1 MRMISGFGYRNPE
14 GYPDPTA
21 YSAINNVEK
30 TPVENKTSSEDEE
43 RFHKLLN
50 TIFTICELA
59 GFHIEGRIVK
69 QVKFGGNY
77 MKICKVRPDHSACS
91 ACLATQE
98 MCNVVDDCSKCKL
111 NTDTYELLQI
121 GVGFLSV
128 GYAMVQKDGK
138 ITKVSLSRIYDVK
151 EAL

>member
-30 TPVENKTSSEDEE
+30 TPVENKTSPEDEE

-50 TIFTICELA
+50 TIFTICE
-59 GFHIEGRIVK
+59 

-77 MKICKVRPDHSACS
+77 MKTCKVRPDRSTCS

-121 GVGFLSV
+121 GAGFLSV